1 MLISVCPNQT
11 QSVTIPPEF
20 NCIPLL
26 VSDTHWYLH
35 WYNTIHSGL
44 HLVLHWWGLTLSTEH
59 SPCSWV
65 WGLGP
70 LLYNVFHA
78 SMTTSNIQHWSF
90 TTCQNI
96 SIIQRPDLAP
106 YHQDS
111 LLCIEMMGNGVSRTL
126 LGRVG
131 KAIIYNLFLLWIM
144 DEPIWTNMDICSQH
158 QQRAN
163 TKVLKYLSVHFG
175 RGERRNFCGRVF
187 GFLITPSRAG

>member
-1 MLISVCPNQT
+1 MCSSILTSA
-11 QSVTIPPEF
+11 
-20 NCIPLL
+20 
-26 VSDTHWYLH
+26 D
-35 WYNTIHSGL
+35 HSAAY
-44 HLVLHWWGLTLSTEH
+44 WGLTLSTEH
-59 SPCSWV
+59 SPCSWD

-96 SIIQRPDLAP
+96 SIIQRPDMAP

-144 DEPIWTNMDICSQH
+144 DEPIWTNMDICSPVSKWLIQ
-158 QQRAN
+158 
-163 TKVLKYLSVHFG
+163 KSSSIYLFIS
-175 RGERRNFCGRVF
+175 GEGNGETYVGGWVFC
-187 GFLITPSRAG
+187 FLIKPSRAG

>member
-1 MLISVCPNQT
+1 M
-11 QSVTIPPEF
+11 
-20 NCIPLL
+20 
-26 VSDTHWYLH
+26 
-35 WYNTIHSGL
+35 
-44 HLVLHWWGLTLSTEH
+44 
-59 SPCSWV
+59 
-65 WGLGP
+65 
-70 LLYNVFHA
+70 LYNVFHA

-144 DEPIWTNMDICSQH
+144 DEPIWTNMDICSRH
-158 QQRAN
+158 QQRADTEVLSLIIGSFSERGMEN
-163 TKVLKYLSVHFG
+163 ERGLDFFSVLKA
-175 RGERRNFCGRVF
+175 
-187 GFLITPSRAG
+187 PSRSD

>member
-1 MLISVCPNQT
+1 MECLLYLLLFPYPSTSVLEPRRHFMRR
-11 QSVTIPPEF
+11 SVLT
-20 NCIPLL
+20 
-26 VSDTHWYLH
+26 SAD
-35 WYNTIHSGL
+35 HSAAY
-44 HLVLHWWGLTLSTEH
+44 WGLTLSTEH

-96 SIIQRPDLAP
+96 SIIQRPDMAP

-144 DEPIWTNMDICSQH
+144 DEPIWTNMDICSQ
-158 QQRAN
+158 QMAN

-175 RGERRNFCGRVF
+175 RGEWRNLCGRVGILF
-187 GFLITPSRAG
+187 PN